1 MKQHADWITYHGKI
15 TDLEEMRLLYRA
27 NSVFV
32 MPSKS
37 ETFGLVYIEALS
49 QGLSVLWS
57 RGEAIE
63 GMFSELIGESVNPL
77 SESDITAAMKKLLQH
92 PEAYETL
99 PDSIFDTFRWH
110 SIARQYVTLYTNL
123 LESQI
128 TNHTSHV

>member
-1 MKQHADWITYHGKI
+1 MVHALQSLRSEIPDLHLDVAGDGGDNEQQVLAMMKQHADWITYHGKI
-15 TDLEEMRLLYRA
+15 TDLEQMRLLYRA

-63 GMFSELIGESVNPL
+63 GMFSE
-77 SESDITAAMKKLLQH
+77 
-92 PEAYETL
+92 
-99 PDSIFDTFRWH
+99 SI
-110 SIARQYVTLYTNL
+110 V
-123 LESQI
+123 
-128 TNHTSHV
+128 